1 MKRLFLMLGIIIGII
16 ICALY
21 AIGYA
26 VEQEQGW

>member
-1 MKRLFLMLGIIIGII
+1 MKRILFVVGIIIGFI

-21 AIGYA
+21 AVGYA